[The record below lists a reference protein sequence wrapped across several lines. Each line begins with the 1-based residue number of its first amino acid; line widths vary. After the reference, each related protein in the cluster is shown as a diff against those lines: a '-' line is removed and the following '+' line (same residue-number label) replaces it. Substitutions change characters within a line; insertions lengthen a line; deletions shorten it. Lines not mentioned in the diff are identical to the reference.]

1 VQLVTAATDPRLPL
15 LLLLLL
21 HNHRRHL
28 GNRRVVRINC

>member
-1 VQLVTAATDPRLPL
+1 VQLVTAATDPRLL

>member
-1 VQLVTAATDPRLPL
+1 VQLVTSATDPRLL